1 MEEKTHNLGGR
12 NIDPK
17 KANPRKKEEVIKKI
31 FVGKVDPSLTE
42 AEIKEYFE
50 TFGEVCKFV
59 LFFFFKN
66 MFPKNL
72 LKEHRSRQVHP
83 NVKQHCEIMI
93 PEEHQS

>member
-1 MEEKTHNLGGR
+1 MCFTQVLDEKTHNLGGR

-50 TFGEVCKFV
+50 TFGEVITIDLIICRAHVLESVDVHFIQCK
-59 LFFFFKN
+59 
-66 MFPKNL
+66 
-72 LKEHRSRQVHP
+72 
-83 NVKQHCEIMI
+83 EISILEMRI
-93 PEEHQS
+93 

>member
-1 MEEKTHNLGGR
+1 MCITQVLEEKTHNLGGR

-50 TFGEVCKFV
+50 TFGEVIKIDQIIKKKLCIFV
-59 LFFFFKN
+59 TSKLIKVETF
-66 MFPKNL
+66 
-72 LKEHRSRQVHP
+72 
-83 NVKQHCEIMI
+83 
-93 PEEHQS
+93 